1 MDSDDNEFY
10 EFEFHGFKLIAHKS
24 CVIKNDRLS
33 NSKYIEIKNKQYIE
47 IKCDIIDKIACNI
60 NIYTSDMFCESGHH
74 DEEMY
79 VGYFPYDHSIQF
91 IDEKAKIYHNYFYT
105 FEEFYDYIEQY
116 YPHLIIIHDIKI
128 ALK

>member
-10 EFEFHGFKLIAHKS
+10 EFVFYGFNLIAHKS
-24 CVIKNDRLS
+24 CTIKNDRLS
-33 NSKYIEIKNKQYIE
+33 NPKYIEIKNKQYIE
-47 IKCDIIDKIACNI
+47 IKCDIIDKIAHNI
-60 NIYTSDMFCESGHH
+60 NIYIVDIFCESGDH

-91 IDEKAKIYHNYFYT
+91 VDKKLKRYPGCFYT